1 MTLKGKLAHKLHQLQ
16 KRVSRDFKNEG
27 HNPDLKT
34 SMRISRIKELKKEI
48 NKSHFFLDYNAR
60 SL

>member
-34 SMRISRIKELKKEI
+34 SMRISRIKELKKR
-48 NKSHFFLDYNAR
+48 NKQNLNK
-60 SL
+60 LPNT

>member
-1 MTLKGKLAHKLHQLQ
+1 VNNPKGYALLGFSPFQ

-48 NKSHFFLDYNAR
+48 NKSK
-60 SL
+60 

>member
-27 HNPDLKT
+27 HNPNLKKT
-34 SMRISRIKELKKEI
+34 EDTIQVKELKKEI
-48 NKSHFFLDYNAR
+48 SKSK
-60 SL
+60 

>member
-1 MTLKGKLAHKLHQLQ
+1 MILKGKLAHKLHQLQ
-16 KRVSRDFKNEG
+16 KRVSRDFKNKG

-48 NKSHFFLDYNAR
+48 NKSK
-60 SL
+60 